1 MNYKKAHDGMLFAVN
16 LSGGIMNKEKMA
28 IPVFNEIKIVAT
40 GYTRPGAQNA
50 ENEVNRL
57 LQAGWVLL
65 ETYTT
70 CYTNTPPFSSQQEIH
85 FVLGKKETVQP
96 EQAVNAVQQA

>member
-1 MNYKKAHDGMLFAVN
+1 MVCFLQFFGLFGGFMKKD
-16 LSGGIMNKEKMA
+16 K

-57 LQAGWVLL
+57 LQTGWVLL

-70 CYTNTPPFSSQQEIH
+70 CYSNTILYHPYQLH
-85 FVLGKKETVQP
+85 KK
-96 EQAVNAVQQA
+96 